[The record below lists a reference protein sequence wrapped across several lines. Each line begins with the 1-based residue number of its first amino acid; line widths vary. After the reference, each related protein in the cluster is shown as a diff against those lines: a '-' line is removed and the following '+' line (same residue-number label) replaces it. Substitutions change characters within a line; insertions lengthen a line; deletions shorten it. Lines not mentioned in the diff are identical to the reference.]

1 MTKNGKNG
9 GIMKM
14 RKLFTKIVIL
24 LLITVLFGITTHA
37 VNYEVEWAK
46 NFGGLNEEMF
56 NAVIAT
62 SDGGFL
68 AVGYSNSVTSTSS
81 GGVAGRE
88 WKNEDTTGVS
98 SDAIVVKMDQYG
110 VVEWAYN
117 YGGDKDD
124 SFNNVIEVASG
135 GYIIVGVSD
144 GASTTETDAIK
155 NWGNHARQDGIVV
168 YISATGAVIWAKN
181 FGGVEHD
188 VLTSIGVT
196 PDGDYII
203 VGNSTGPSD
212 HGFDGNGDPIPNW
225 SISGPGTHTDGIAM
239 KIKEDGSV
247 VWAYNY
253 GGAMAEDSLTAVI
266 ALPTLGDGYILI
278 GYSNNVSTSATVPM
292 PWGNNGA
299 RDGILIK
306 VDDDGIASWAYNYG
320 TDTEDNFLDAT
331 LLSNNEFLVVGYS
344 FNTSAY
350 WGHNGNGDAL
360 AIKFDKDGNII
371 WAKNFGDQEMDV
383 FFSVETT
390 TSGNIIAVGYQVDI
404 NIGEAKA
411 SAYEVD
417 TQGNIIWNVNLGES
431 GLSLFYDVAVVP
443 SGGYLA
449 VGASN
454 TVSITRKGNDWGN
467 VGYVDSIV
475 AKLGE
480 EIIVSTPP
488 VTTPTVTPIVPKTGV
503 NNSIEAYLLVITL
516 GSFGIYFISKKRI
529 DN

>member
-1 MTKNGKNG
+1 
-9 GIMKM
+9 MKM
-14 RKLFTKIVIL
+14 RKLFTKVVIL
-24 LLITVLFGITTHA
+24 LLVTVLFGITTYA

-46 NFGGLNEEMF
+46 NFGGVNEEMF

-68 AVGYSNSVTSTSS
+68 AVGYSSSVTSTSS

-88 WKNEDTTGVS
+88 WENEDTTGAS

-110 VVEWAYN
+110 IVEWAYN

-124 SFNNVIEVASG
+124 AFNDVIEVASG
-135 GYIIVGVSD
+135 GYIIVGESG
-144 GASTTETDAIK
+144 GASTTETDATK

-181 FGGVEHD
+181 YGGVEHD
-188 VLTSIGVT
+188 VFTSIDVT

-203 VGNSTGPSD
+203 VGRSTGASD
-212 HGFDGNGDPIPNW
+212 HGLDGNGDLIPNW
-225 SISGPGTHTDGIAM
+225 SISGPGTHTDGVAL

-253 GGAMAEDSLTAVI
+253 GGAAAEDTLSAVI

-278 GYSNNVSTSATVPM
+278 GDSNNVSTSSTVPI
-292 PWGNNGA
+292 PWGNNGV
-299 RDGILIK
+299 RDGIIIK
-306 VDDDGIASWAYNYG
+306 VDDDGIVSWAYNYG
-320 TDTEDNFLDAT
+320 TDTDDNFLGAT
-331 LLSNNEFLVVGYS
+331 LLSNDEFLVIGYS
-344 FNTSAY
+344 LNANAY
-350 WGHNGNGDAL
+350 WGHNANGDAL
-360 AIKFDKDGNII
+360 AIKFDKDGNIV
-371 WAKNFGDQEMDV
+371 WAKNFGGQDADI

-390 TSGNIIAVGYQVDI
+390 TSGNIIAVGYQMDV
-404 NIGEAKA
+404 NSGEVKA
-411 SAYEVD
+411 IAYELD
-417 TQGNIIWNVNLGES
+417 AQGNEIWNVSLGES
-431 GLSLFYDVAVVP
+431 GFSFFSDVAVVP

-467 VGYVDSIV
+467 IGYVDSIV
-475 AKLGE
+475 VKLVE
-480 EIIVSTPP
+480 EIIVSPP
-488 VTTPTVTPIVPKTGV
+488 VTTPTVTPIVPKTGA
-503 NNSIEAYLLVITL
+503 NNSVEAYLLVITL
-516 GSFGIYFISKKRI
+516 VSFGIYSINKKRI